1 MQRTEMQPTICST
14 TREHQGRIPA
24 PQVISPISAERFAS
38 LAGRWRECGVWL
50 TLWNGK
56 GQMVRWDEQAPQF
69 WHSLGSRRNEWA
81 ASLGESVQRVI
92 RSASTSPAGI
102 SGEQRSDENHE
113 ARNIAPIR
121 LDCYQPD
128 LMFFVVP
135 VVRRRSVLGAV
146 VAGFV
151 TSDLRGEDFVR
162 LCNSCGLDH
171 SAMLGFSATV
181 PRWTPDSV
189 STTARLLRLTV
200 EQAGELDVA
209 CEESAVLTQN
219 LENTYEELNLIYR
232 ISANMSLPQKPQ
244 VMLARVGL
252 QVTAISRAAV
262 VAFVLSEQDTDGAD
276 RNVPG
281 ALSTNS
287 LVDRVVQVNRGSSDR
302 KPGSAGVKPIDLLRL
317 AETLQLDPVS
327 TPHHLLI
334 NSAPSRP
341 ELNWTSDWLEHL
353 VALPLWHHEKLLGVM
368 LAINCN
374 DGGDF
379 TSVDVQLFRAVA
391 DRLTAFLENQRLYD
405 DLADLLMGLLH
416 AVVNSVDAKDPY
428 TYGHSERVAYLSRAL
443 ARAAKLTP
451 TECERVYLAGLM
463 HDVGKIGV
471 PDAVLTKPGKL
482 TPEEFETLKKH
493 PEIGV
498 RILSPVRQMR
508 DLLPGVLYHH
518 ERMDGRGYPEQLAGD
533 GIPLLGRII
542 CLADCFDAMTTNR
555 TYRAALPIA
564 SAISEVRRCAGT
576 QFDPRLAS
584 LFLELDLERLFHEA
598 RTCIGQDATM
608 AHIGALHAV
617 LDRQITQ

>member
-24 PQVISPISAERFAS
+24 PKVISPISAERFAS

-81 ASLGESVQRVI
+81 ASQGESVQRVI
-92 RSASTSPAGI
+92 RSASTSPAGT
-102 SGEQRSDENHE
+102 SGEQRSDENHD

-121 LDCYQPD
+121 LDRYQPD

-151 TSDLRGEDFVR
+151 TSDLRGEAFVR

-171 SAMLGFSATV
+171 STMVGFGAAI

-189 STTARLLRLTV
+189 STAASLLRLTV

-209 CEESAVLTQN
+209 CEEAAVLTQN

-232 ISANMSLPQKPQ
+232 ISANMGLPQKPQ

-262 VAFVLSEQDTDGAD
+262 VAFVLAEEDTDGSD

-287 LVDRVVQVNRGSSDR
+287 LVDRVVQVNRGRSDR
-302 KPGSAGVKPIDLLRL
+302 KPGSAGIKPVDLLRL

-353 VALPLWHHEKLLGVM
+353 VALPLWHHEQLLGVM

-391 DRLTAFLENQRLYD
+391 DRLTAFLENQHLYD

-482 TPEEFETLKKH
+482 TPDEFETLKKH
-493 PEIGV
+493 PEIGL